1 MVGGPRDFWGSEI
14 LAKRDFL
21 GSMKDGGIFWGREFL
36 WVLYFSSAQI
46 NNNISAIYCLCGLFV
61 IKFADTETL
70 RVSFFLGGGVCYKSR
85 HFSGIKYEPL
95 LDPLVIKIC
104 EWNPWG

>member
-1 MVGGPRDFWGSEI
+1 MSRGPTDIFLWWGVQGIFGGLKFWP
-14 LAKRDFL
+14 K
-21 GSMKDGGIFWGREFL
+21 GIFWGREFL

-70 RVSFFLGGGVCYKSR
+70 RVVFFWGGGM
-85 HFSGIKYEPL
+85 L
-95 LDPLVIKIC
+95 
-104 EWNPWG
+104 